1 MKISVSFTL
10 WLLLGSV
17 STSENVEIQP
27 ASPPDVYAEL
37 RELKDSLAQLKADL
51 ITDKAE
57 LKAEVDRQK
66 QQLQVRQ
73 VAFSASLEALQILDP
88 FPRPL
93 P

>member
-27 ASPPDVYAEL
+27 ASPPDVYVEL
-37 RELKDSLAQLKADL
+37 RELKASLAQLKADMT
-51 ITDKAE
+51 TDQAE

-66 QQLQVRQ
+66 TEVDRLKQQLQGN
-73 VAFSASLEALQILDP
+73 
-88 FPRPL
+88 
-93 P
+93 